1 MSAVNQSTDN
11 AVASCQIMSAVN
23 QSTDNAVASSQ
34 KHVVHTKLGIY
45 VFIIKKRWE
54 HIFLLNLLQSVQI
67 CIAPKYIFCI
77 GTINLL

>member
-45 VFIIKKRWE
+45 VFIIKKQE
-54 HIFLLNLLQSVQI
+54 
-67 CIAPKYIFCI
+67 
-77 GTINLL
+77 INVIKREETNMN